1 MTSKQLDEVRL
12 WIVDNIMRNADIMLL
27 SDEIRNDKI
36 DLVEVIASLYELLHR
51 EVTGQ
56 PYNYMFHWANKCGAW
71 LENDN
76 IFTDMI
82 ERIKDNE

>member
-1 MTSKQLDEVRL
+1 MNIKQLDEVRH

-51 EVTGQ
+51 EVTGH

-76 IFTDMI
+76 IFADVI
-82 ERIKDNE
+82 ERVKDND

>member
-1 MTSKQLDEVRL
+1 MTSKQLDEVRN

-71 LENDN
+71 LENDK

-82 ERIKDNE
+82 ERKIKGD